1 MTQAIFLSYASQ
13 NADAARRICDSLR
26 AAGLEV
32 WFDQSELR
40 GGDAWDAS
48 IRKQI
53 KECALFVPVISGN
66 TQARAEGYFRLEWRL
81 ADQRT
86 HLMAKGVPFILPV
99 TIDGTSEAGALV
111 PDAFMEVQ
119 WTKLSDGASIA
130 AFATRVVKLVDGSG
144 SSAIG
149 APSAAPNRLPRTG
162 SGGEFANRGAART
175 DAPQSRTKLSGEN
188 WIAIVAVVFGIGA
201 GVWFM
206 VNGPVFQQKKRD
218 AATASP
224 ASTQATPAPSVP
236 ATINPLSVMVMPFAN
251 QTGDKDKSYIADALT
266 SSITSDLSRIV
277 DASIVPAATAF
288 SLRDKNLT
296 VPQLGKEA
304 AVRFVLTGGVTSDK
318 EKLRINA
325 ALSDTQTG
333 AQLWAENFDGRVTD
347 LFALQDQVTN
357 RIGNTI
363 GPQMIITAARESE
376 KRASTPQVADLLMRA
391 RALWLNQQSLQNH
404 QAMEALYRQALALD
418 PNNLRAKAGLAQTLG
433 LQVSNF
439 SYLLKLD
446 GGGRIALAKKAF
458 DLAQEVKA
466 KEPND
471 PDPYLPIALYFRET
485 GDFNAA
491 ILAIQRRIELQPKG
505 AGGYNSLCVL
515 KRESDDVAGAVA
527 ACKRSIE
534 LASHGRLPSESYNN
548 LAHLAFRQDKLDE
561 AIAWAQKSIDA
572 NPLGWTAFTT
582 KAVSHARKGEIEQAR
597 KTAAEAMR
605 IYPELRLANNPTFAK
620 PWPGKEAE
628 YKKFMD
634 TQFLPAWR
642 AAGLP
647 E

>member
-1 MTQAIFLSYASQ
+1 MTPAIFLSYASQ
-13 NADAARRICDSLR
+13 DADAARRICDALR

-53 KECALFVPVISGN
+53 KECALFVPLISAN

-99 TIDGTSEAGALV
+99 AIDGTSEAGALV

-119 WTKLSDGASIA
+119 WTKLSDDASIA
-130 AFATRVVKLVDGSG
+130 AFAARVAKLVDGSG
-144 SSAIG
+144 SQAIN
-149 APSAAPNRLPRTG
+149 ASNTAPNGAFAKRGDVKVADKPRTG
-162 SGGEFANRGAART
+162 LT
-175 DAPQSRTKLSGEN
+175 GEN
-188 WIAIVAVVFGIGA
+188 WVAIVAVVFGIGA

-206 VNGPVFQQKKRD
+206 ANRQVPPEKKGAPV
-218 AATASP
+218 ANTP
-224 ASTQATPAPSVP
+224 APAATPASST
-236 ATINPLSVMVMPFAN
+236 AINPLSVMVMPFAN
-251 QTGDKDKSYIADALT
+251 QTGDKDKAYIADALT
-266 SSITSDLSRIV
+266 SSITGDLSRISE
-277 DASIVPAATAF
+277 ASIVPTATAF
-288 SLRDKNLT
+288 SLRDKQLT

-304 AVRFVLTGGVTSDK
+304 AVRFVLTGGVTADR

-333 AQLWAENFDGRVTD
+333 AQLWAENFDGKLTD
-347 LFALQDQVTN
+347 LFGLQDQVTGRVGN
-357 RIGNTI
+357 SIGT
-363 GPQMIITAARESE
+363 QMVVVAARESE

-404 QAMEALYRQALALD
+404 QAIETLYRQALALE
-418 PNNLRAKAGLAQTLG
+418 PGNLHAKSGLASTLA
-433 LQVSNF
+433 LQAANF
-439 SYLLKLD
+439 PSLLKLD
-446 GGGRIALAKKAF
+446 AAGRIALAKKAF

-471 PDPYLPIALYFRET
+471 PEIYLPIQLYFREI
-485 GDFNAA
+485 GDYDAA
-491 ILAIQRRIELQPKG
+491 IQAAQRRIELQPKG
-505 AGGYNSLCVL
+505 PRGYGSLCVL
-515 KRESDDVAGAVA
+515 KRWIDDVAGAKA
-527 ACKRSIE
+527 ACMKSLE
-534 LASHGRLPSESYNN
+534 LAAHGRPPAESYFN
-548 LAHLAFRQDKLDE
+548 LSHLAFREDKLDD
-561 AIAWAQKSIDA
+561 AIAWAQKGYDA
-572 NPLGWTAFTT
+572 NPN
-582 KAVSHARKGEIEQAR
+582 AVSGPVVKALAYARKGDTAQA
-597 KTAAEAMR
+597 KKLVAEGMR
-605 IYPELRLANNPTFAK
+605 LDPNLRLANQIMYRT

-628 YKKFMD
+628 YKKFME
-634 TQFLPAWR
+634 TKFIPAWQ

>member
-13 NADAARRICDSLR
+13 DADAARRICEALR
-26 AAGLEV
+26 AKGLEV

-40 GGDAWDAS
+40 GGDAWDQS

-53 KECALFVPVISGN
+53 KECALFVPVISAN

-119 WTKLSDGASIA
+119 WTKLSDEASIA
-130 AFATRVVKLVDGSG
+130 AFAKRAAKLVDGSG
-144 SSAIG
+144 SQAIK
-149 APSAAPNRLPRTG
+149 ASNAASTAV
-162 SGGEFANRGAART
+162 FANRGAART

-224 ASTQATPAPSVP
+224 ASTPATPAPSVP
-236 ATINPLSVMVMPFAN
+236 AAINPLSVMVMPFAN
-251 QTGDKDKSYIADALT
+251 QTGDKDKAYIADALT
-266 SSITSDLSRIV
+266 SSITSDLSRISE
-277 DASIVPAATAF
+277 ASIVPAATAF
-288 SLRDKNLT
+288 SLRDKQLT

-304 AVRFVLTGGVTSDK
+304 SVRFVLTGGVTADK
-318 EKLRINA
+318 EKLRITA
-325 ALSDTQTG
+325 VLADTQTG
-333 AQLWAENFDGRVTD
+333 AQLWAENFDGKSTE

-404 QAMEALYRQALALD
+404 QAMEALYRQALVLD

-439 SYLLKLD
+439 SYVLKLD
-446 GGGRIALAKKAF
+446 DGARIALAKKAF

-485 GDFNAA
+485 GDYNAA
-491 ILAIQRRIELQPKG
+491 IQAVQRRIELQPKG
-505 AGGYNSLCVL
+505 GGGYNSLCVL
-515 KRESDDVAGAVA
+515 KREIDDVAGAVA
-527 ACKRSIE
+527 ACKKGIE

-572 NPLGWTAFTT
+572 NPLGFTAFAT

-597 KTAAEAMR
+597 KAAAEVVR
-605 IYPELRLANNPTFAK
+605 INPELRLANHPTFAK

-628 YKKFMD
+628 FKKFMD
-634 TQFLPAWR
+634 TQFVPAWR